1 LRRNK
6 YNQTILSTVYLFMG
20 NFTLKWAVLVAI
32 RKT

>member
-1 LRRNK
+1 
-6 YNQTILSTVYLFMG
+6 MG